1 MKHSNE
7 LKQLAGAL
15 SKAQSEMSGAKKSAK
30 NPFFKSNYANL
41 EEVINCI
48 KDPFANHGL
57 SFLQFP
63 VSSDG
68 FAGVETTIMHESGE
82 WVSNEFMLKCAK
94 NDPQGMGSAI
104 TYARRYGLQSAVG
117 LPSEDDDGNA
127 ATKRSQP
134 APQAKPAPIKSL
146 PAINTVDVTIV
157 DHAKAGKLHT
167 VTLTAG
173 GKTIEAKTSDDT
185 LGGLAE
191 FNKGGLASAG
201 LQQTAK
207 GVKLATL
214 VIK

>member
-63 VSSDG
+63 VSADG

-117 LPSEDDDGNA
+117 LPSEDDDSNA

-134 APQAKPAPIKSL
+134 APQAKPAPNV

-157 DHAKAGKLHT
+157 DHARAGKLHT

-173 GKTIEAKTSDDT
+173 GKTIEAKTSDDA